1 MASSTNS
8 DKEFFCENVI
18 STNNDSES
26 GNVEL
31 NENLITQALNV
42 VNQHSAPISMDL
54 PGLAK
59 NHYVVYDHITTAGE
73 RRDSNLFYVKCEK
86 KFYSSNVDCKY
97 GKSLRCATDVG
108 KGLAR
113 KCRAR
118 RILTKAG
125 IIIGL
130 NSSPPHTCV
139 TDGEQRFKNLCA
151 KNDLKERCQK
161 IEEVASSSKFA
172 TVRSILK
179 KVNEK

>member
-1 MASSTNS
+1 MASSTES
-8 DKEFFCENVI
+8 DKENFCENVA
-18 STNNDSES
+18 STNSDSES

-31 NENLITQALNV
+31 NENLINQALNV
-42 VNQHSAPISMDL
+42 VNQHSAISLDL

-59 NHYVVYDHITTAGE
+59 NQYVVYDHVTTAGE
-73 RRDSNLFYVKCEK
+73 RRDSNQFYVQSEK
-86 KFYSSNVDCKY
+86 KIYSSNVDCRY
-97 GKSLRCATDVG
+97 GKSLRCATDIG

-125 IIIGL
+125 VIIGL

-151 KNDLKERCQK
+151 KNDLKARCQK